1 MTAIDLPVAVVDSG
15 IGGISVLA
23 ELAKL
28 LPNENYIY
36 FGDTANA
43 PYGTKE
49 ASFVRE
55 RTFEN
60 FDLLCK
66 KGIKAFV
73 LACNTAT
80 SVAVAQLREKHP
92 EMIIIGVEP
101 ALKPAV
107 MCGNDPTVAV
117 LATPLTLEENKF
129 AALMARYSDNATIIP
144 FPCPGLVE
152 FAERGIFDGADIDSF
167 LSELF
172 APLKERHPDCV
183 VLGCTHYPLMKDAI
197 SKAIGNDAVFFDGG
211 SGTARETQRRL
222 CEKGLLRAADAR
234 GSVTFLDSAYPNEED
249 PKGSVLVRFGK
260 EYLCR

>member
-1 MTAIDLPVAVVDSG
+1 MTDIDLPIAVVDSG
-15 IGGISVLA
+15 LGGISVLA
-23 ELAKL
+23 ELVKL

-36 FGDTANA
+36 FGDAANA
-43 PYGTKE
+43 PYGTKK

-55 RTFEN
+55 RTFAI

-80 SVAVAQLREKHP
+80 SVAVAQLREKYP

-107 MCGNDPTVAV
+107 MYGSNPTVAV

-129 AALMARYSDNATIIP
+129 AALMEKYSDSATIIP

-152 FAERGIFDGADIDSF
+152 FAERGIFDGEDIDAF

-172 APLKERHPDCV
+172 IPLKERHPDCI
-183 VLGCTHYPLMKDAI
+183 VLGCTHYPLMRGAI
-197 SKAIGNDAVFFDGG
+197 SKAIGNDIALFDGG
-211 SGTARETQRRL
+211 NGTARETKRRL
-222 CEKGLLRAADAR
+222 CEKGLLRAVDTC
-234 GSVTFLDSAYPNEED
+234 GSVVFFDSVYPNEED
-249 PKGSVLVRFGK
+249 PEGSVLVRFGK